1 MRNLIKANHLIEEI
15 ARKYKEI
22 TPITQKDEELFSKF
36 FKTEPHTYGNSW
48 TYVTQG
54 MYGIGP
60 YGLGYKYYDGNN
72 LSAIA
77 VYPKIENP
85 ATHCFYWVR
94 PIGRQILDVILSLSS
109 DILKDYSMPTYTK
122 KIYREQFYYLN
133 KKGFKDTKKF
143 PWHSSCPSEDDTYP
157 EQIIDAEKTL
167 KIIETLPKS
176 KYVKKINLRAENLQ
190 KRYGIEI
197 NNSSFK
203 SNALTV
209 AKRFF
214 NSKTMKKKKINLS
227 TEYDYYNMIFA
238 NKDRE
243 TLVKN
248 VIYIKEKPVGF
259 YLMEQL
265 DYLYTS
271 IYALIVLRD
280 KIKFLADYT
289 FLYILNNLK
298 TPYLNT
304 GGSEDEG
311 IHQFKKKYYPQR
323 EQQMYWATNY
333 VS

>member
-1 MRNLIKANHLIEEI
+1 
-15 ARKYKEI
+15 
-22 TPITQKDEELFSKF
+22 
-36 FKTEPHTYGNSW
+36 
-48 TYVTQG
+48 
-54 MYGIGP
+54 
-60 YGLGYKYYDGNN
+60 
-72 LSAIA
+72 
-77 VYPKIENP
+77 
-85 ATHCFYWVR
+85 
-94 PIGRQILDVILSLSS
+94 
-109 DILKDYSMPTYTK
+109 MPTYTK

-203 SNALTV
+203 SNAWTV